1 MRRDLEK
8 SIEAYEKKFYN
19 ATGNGN
25 AGAFFASDLTQIK
38 ELSTDSGGVVRL
50 YDAISYALEAGFM
63 VGYRYGKKEG
73 KKK

>member
-19 ATGNGN
+19 ATNN
-25 AGAFFASDLTQIK
+25 TGAFFTSDFYQIK
-38 ELSTDSGGVVRL
+38 ELSTDSRGVAQL
-50 YDAISYALEAGFM
+50 WDAIRYALEAGFM

>member
-8 SIEAYEKKFYN
+8 SIEAYKKKFYN
-19 ATGNGN
+19 ATGN
-25 AGAFFASDLTQIK
+25 AGAFYASDLEQIK
-38 ELSTDSGGVVRL
+38 ELAIDSGGVVRL
-50 YDAISYALEAGFM
+50 WDAIGYALEAGFM